1 MKDFQTVLMDL
12 EIRRE
17 NVRTAVSLG
26 FFGTNDRDVY
36 SNLRDYNIANEDK
49 INQEI
54 NEMNA
59 YFDKR
64 GVHVR

>member
-1 MKDFQTVLMDL
+1 MKDFKTVLIDL

-36 SNLRDYNIANEDK
+36 NNLRNYNIANEDK

-59 YFDKR
+59 YFEKR
-64 GVHVR
+64 GAHVR